1 MKYQIRKVE
10 SITILRATCVV
21 ELDDKKF
28 RKLTD
33 DPYTGE
39 TAEDF
44 ANYLAYKNLED
55 LSIEMED
62 ICVKTAKKLMEIKE
76 SAWEEYASSLDKG
89 SDIHLQVGEK
99 DESYRKTGGF
109 RVDEHVE
116 SRD

>member
-10 SITILRATCVV
+10 SITVHRATCVV

-28 RKLTD
+28 RKLPD

-44 ANYLAYKNLED
+44 AKYLADVDFES
-55 LSIEMED
+55 LSFQMED
-62 ICVKTAKKLMEIKE
+62 VDPKLAAKLMEINE
-76 SAWEEYASSLDKG
+76 SSWEEYASSLDHG
-89 SDIHLQVGEK
+89 STVYLQIGEK
-99 DESYRKTGGF
+99 DESYHKTGGF

-116 SRD
+116 SRY